1 MAIFL
6 GHQTE
11 LAVASPWPDQP
22 LLIGIEYLQAISLFF
37 LLSGIPLAR
46 LYKTKVQNPAGR
58 YEFWRKRLARLSP
71 IYYLTLTLNFV
82 LLLALAG
89 IYQVNK
95 RAAVESLLG
104 CAFLLQGW
112 FVLRFITVGGVLWQ
126 VAVFAYGYAIFP
138 FVIRHVSRWTDRT
151 IYCGFLLLWLFS
163 LGLWAI
169 VFLKPEEERLQLW
182 WIWHVHC
189 LSRLPHIIAGVLLGE
204 LVELVGWLP
213 AN

>member
-71 IYYLTLTLNFV
+71 IYYFTLTLNFV

-89 IYQVNK
+89 IHQVNLK
-95 RAAVESLLG
+95 AAVESLLG

-126 VAVFAYGYAIFP
+126 VAVFAYGPRKCGTLGQSREVDDRGGSTPYS
-138 FVIRHVSRWTDRT
+138 VIRCCVEAADR
-151 IYCGFLLLWLFS
+151 G
-163 LGLWAI
+163 GGQ
-169 VFLKPEEERLQLW
+169 P
-182 WIWHVHC
+182 
-189 LSRLPHIIAGVLLGE
+189 G
-204 LVELVGWLP
+204 
-213 AN
+213 